1 MEATKPTRRT
11 KDQEMAT
18 PVARAYQDW
27 KQRLVMPSWESLIPW
42 GTDDPTRLEAI
53 VNRQVALAILVDLE
67 YCQRISWVEIKD
79 VYTGK
84 SAAHWNFHLLGVT
97 EKLDKAKSYRK
108 EAKTS
113 DLFVITILNK
123 LHEQRLAVDWD
134 KLEEALKRGRYRVHA
149 IPAELKRATAWARTN
164 HRDGIDYPCPWDV
177 ANRCGHEDKNPTALS
192 AQLAGKYGWPRPIVS
207 PCRIK
212 RVDIAY
218 HVGVQCGS
226 SVKYPSVLQ
235 GWSLEQERAR
245 FELFKDGIDVGLT
258 GDEILPEVM
267 PKTSKK
273 AADALRNQLPVDKP
287 YTRQGDR
294 IRPPEGWMRIRY
306 QGALQEIKEL
316 TNEVDSLKRALEVA
330 EDAIRQ
336 MQQQISRMHS
346 DEKRAMLALGR
357 IYEIAKGQ
365 VDTGKSDDDVLRRWI
380 ETGE

>member
-1 MEATKPTRRT
+1 
-11 KDQEMAT
+11 MAT
-18 PVARAYQDW
+18 PIARAYQDW
-27 KQRLVMPSWESLIPW
+27 KQRLVMPSWKCLIPW

-67 YCQRISWVEIKD
+67 YCQRIPWVEIKH

-97 EKLDKAKSYRK
+97 EKLDGGKSYRN

-164 HRDGIDYPCPWDV
+164 HKDGIDYPCPWDV
-177 ANRCGHEDKNPTALS
+177 ANRCGHEDKNPTELS

-218 HVGVQCGS
+218 HVGAPNAPA
-226 SVKYPSVLQ
+226 VKYPSVLQ
-235 GWSLEQERAR
+235 GWSAEQERAR

-273 AADALRNQLPVDKP
+273 AADALREQLPPVKYDP
-287 YTRQGDR
+287 FTRAADR
-294 IRPPEGWMRIRY
+294 VRPKDGWMRIRY
-306 QGALQEIKEL
+306 QGALEEIREL
-316 TNEVDSLKRALEVA
+316 KDEVDNLQNVLEA
-330 EDAIRQ
+330 REDRI
-336 MQQQISRMHS
+336 QQLEEQVRRMHS

-357 IYEIAKGQ
+357 IYEIAKQQ
-365 VDTGKSDDDVLRRWI
+365 VDTEPDPDDDPHDHMNWD
-380 ETGE
+380 